1 MCQVIPTAN
10 ANFLQIPCISRR
22 AISLNSDDPK
32 RKTWEG
38 EQEDGIS
45 FHSGVFHRSVAAVI
59 RAGGGTVTLS
69 VDLQNT
75 WPVGSLEEFNVSKL

>member
-1 MCQVIPTAN
+1 MCQVIPRAS
-10 ANFLQIPCISRR
+10 ASFLQIPHISRR

-32 RKTWEG
+32 RKTQG
-38 EQEDGIS
+38 EQKDGIS
-45 FHSGVFHRSVAAVI
+45 FSSGVFHQSVAAVI
-59 RAGGGTVTLS
+59 SAGGDTVTLT